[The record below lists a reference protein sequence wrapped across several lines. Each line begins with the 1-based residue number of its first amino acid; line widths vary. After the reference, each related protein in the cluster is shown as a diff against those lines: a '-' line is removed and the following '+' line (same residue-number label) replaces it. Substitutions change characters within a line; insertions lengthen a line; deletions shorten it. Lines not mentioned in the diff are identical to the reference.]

1 MTLKTHRG
9 LTLAAACLLIFS
21 AGCRKSAPPPPEEKP
36 AEAAAPKAPPMAK
49 SVSEDRGGWHTIR
62 RDDLLETL
70 PAVGTFYPKQTSQ
83 IGAQV
88 SGRVFSVLVSEG
100 DVVRPGQLL
109 AQIDDSLLRIE
120 LSQRQADVMAAKA
133 RIESAHEAIASAK
146 NGVAS
151 ANRGVASARE
161 GVANAEASREQFKTA
176 QAEAA
181 LNLDRMKNL
190 WEKPQGQFP
199 SIPRSR
205 YDDAMFAHQKA
216 QAAVAAADARVKE
229 AQSRV
234 EEAQS
239 RVDEAQSRVAE
250 AQAREREAGT
260 ALKQSQAAVALAQE
274 KLSLTRITAP
284 YGGMITKRYMD
295 PGDNA
300 ATGPGNPLV
309 ELQDIRQLDLEF
321 PLPQG
326 YLGQIHQGAPLTY
339 RVENLPGSAGRAR
352 INLIIPTADEATRSF
367 KCRATVANGNLRL
380 KPGLLAQVEIRLKE
394 RRAVLWAPQ
403 TALVAHQG
411 GWRVMLKTG
420 AETTPR
426 DVSTGMVAGQRVEIV
441 SGLKEGDVVFI
452 PEAGQ

>member
-1 MTLKTHRG
+1 MMHPTRLLLALSTLSVIVIAG
-9 LTLAAACLLIFS
+9 
-21 AGCRKSAPPPPEEKP
+21 GCRKAAPPPEEKP
-36 AEAAAPKAPPMAK
+36 AAATAPKAPPVAQT
-49 SVSEDRGGWHTIR
+49 VEADRGNWHTIR
-62 RDDLLETL
+62 RGDLTETL

-88 SGRVFSVLVSEG
+88 MGRVASVLVSEG

-120 LSQRQADVMAAKA
+120 VSQRQADVMAARA
-133 RIESAHEAIASAK
+133 RIESAHEAIASAQK
-146 NGVAS
+146 GVVS
-151 ANRGVASARE
+151 ANRGVASARD

-181 LNLDRMKNL
+181 LNLERMKNL

-216 QAAVAAADARVKE
+216 QAAVAVADARVKE
-229 AQSRV
+229 TQSRV
-234 EEAQS
+234 DEAQS

-250 AQAREREAGT
+250 AQAREREAAT
-260 ALKQSQAAVALAQE
+260 ALKQAQAAVALAQE

-309 ELQDIRQLDLEF
+309 ELQDIRHLDLEF

-326 YLGQIHQGAPLTY
+326 YLGQIHQGTPLTY
-339 RVENLPGSAGRAR
+339 QVENLPGSNGRAR

-367 KCRATVANGNLRL
+367 KCRASVANNNMRL

-403 TALVAHQG
+403 TALVAHQA

-420 AETTPR
+420 DETTPR
-426 DVSTGMVAGQRVEIV
+426 DVRTGMTAGQRVEIV
-441 SGLKEGDVVFI
+441 SGLNEGDVVFI